1 MKRRIDLVEEESK
14 HEESKSTG
22 DEREDEEPRIA
33 PLFVYVR
40 VFCLYI
46 RVLALNKK
54 NKKT

>member
-33 PLFVYVR
+33 PLIVYVR

-46 RVLALNKK
+46 RVFSAK
-54 NKKT
+54 

>member
-1 MKRRIDLVEEESK
+1 MVEEESK

>member
-1 MKRRIDLVEEESK
+1 MVEKESK